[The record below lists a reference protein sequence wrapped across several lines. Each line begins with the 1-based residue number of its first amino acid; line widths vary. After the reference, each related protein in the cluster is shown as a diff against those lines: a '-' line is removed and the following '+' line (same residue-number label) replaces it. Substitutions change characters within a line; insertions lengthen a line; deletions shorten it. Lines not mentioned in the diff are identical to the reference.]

1 MNVLDLFSGIGG
13 FSLGL
18 ERAGMKTVAFCEVDK
33 KCQQVL
39 KKHWP
44 DVPIFDDV
52 STLTGEE
59 IGKRIEETIDVICGG
74 FPCQDIS
81 LAGKGAGLEG
91 KRSGLWTEFHRLI
104 KEIRPK
110 YAIIENVSALR
121 SRGLDQVLREISEIG
136 YDAEW
141 HCIPASAVGAPHR
154 RDRVW
159 IVAYPRHRGGRDSIT
174 GSLGRDGERELEER
188 IRTTE
193 TIETTG
199 SSQTSESVAYAKS
212 IGNFGE
218 LRKLHCANE
227 EEWQPKECWQDKAK
241 QPDNGSSNVANANDS
256 GSGTSRNGNH
266 TKRSE
271 TIEGWEEQS
280 LNRSGG
286 SSANV
291 AYAKSKLSNVNNFD
305 SESSESSTQ
314 ELGSSGSEGNVFYA
328 NDNGSHGSKDSESNC
343 SRDDGDKTRQN
354 ESFKLEGSSNLGQ
367 NFQGSREE
375 IANVSNANNER
386 LEGREW
392 NGQRERRE
400 VLSSERQDRSE
411 MGSEAGRIDRVSIQD
426 NVANTNSERL
436 EGRREITRRISEELK
451 DPSYARWW
459 AFEPD
464 VGRVAHGVPNRV
476 DRLKQ
481 LGNAV
486 VPQIPQLIGMA
497 IMERE
502 KCLHG

>member
-1 MNVLDLFSGIGG
+1 MNILDLFSGIGG

-33 KCQQVL
+33 KAQLVL

-52 STLTGEE
+52 SNLKGEH
-59 IGKRIEETIDVICGG
+59 IEQTIDIICGG

-121 SRGLDQVLREISEIG
+121 SRGLDQVLRSLSEIG

-141 HCIPASAVGAPHR
+141 HCITAASVGAPHR
-154 RDRVW
+154 RDRIW
-159 IVAYPRHRGGRDSIT
+159 IVAYPGHRGGRDSIT

-199 SSQTSESVAYAKS
+199 SSQTSESVAYA
-212 IGNFGE
+212 
-218 LRKLHCANE
+218 
-227 EEWQPKECWQDKAK
+227 
-241 QPDNGSSNVANANDS
+241 NDS
-256 GSGTSRNGNH
+256 GSGTSRNGNN
-266 TKRSE
+266 TKRPE

-286 SSANV
+286 SSENMAN
-291 AYAKSKLSNVNNFD
+291 
-305 SESSESSTQ
+305 
-314 ELGSSGSEGNVFYA
+314 A
-328 NDNGSHGSKDSESNC
+328 NTGLC
-343 SRDDGDKTRQN
+343 DGT
-354 ESFKLEGSSNLGQ
+354 E
-367 NFQGSREE
+367 EE
-375 IANVSNANNER
+375 IQSRWKALNSSSAGRGVEELNRSGKSSANVSNANNER

-426 NVANTNSERL
+426 NVSNTNGIRSSRSGETGIRENLGKAWSQFTGGSSIGYSWEMANANDEGLQRDVGQGEARTQGESERH
-436 EGRREITRRISEELK
+436 TSER
-451 DPSYARWW
+451 SWW
-459 AFEPD
+459 AVEPD